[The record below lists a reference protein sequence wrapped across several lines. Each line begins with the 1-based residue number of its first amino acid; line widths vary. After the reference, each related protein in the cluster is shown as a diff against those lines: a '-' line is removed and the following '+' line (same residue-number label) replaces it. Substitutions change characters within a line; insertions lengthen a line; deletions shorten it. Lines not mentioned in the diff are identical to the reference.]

1 MPSSPLVTPLLLV
14 HGLRRNGT
22 QNSRSW
28 ADGWKVYK
36 ILLWKSQRQ
45 ALSSQA
51 RAHSLLKADSQ
62 LNGLRLGHKDS
73 EPEAVPRRL
82 SLWLH
87 AVVFFGGGR
96 WGRDGG

>member
-1 MPSSPLVTPLLLV
+1 MQVLLS
-14 HGLRRNGT
+14 HGLRRNGA

-28 ADGWKVYK
+28 ADGWKADK
-36 ILLWKSQRQ
+36 ILLGKSQRQ

-51 RAHSLLKADSQ
+51 RAHSLLKADSH

-82 SLWLH
+82 SLWPQ
-87 AVVFFGGGR
+87 AVVFLGGGR
-96 WGRDGG
+96 WGREGG